1 MESNRQM
8 NDWILRYG
16 FLLKKRNSDKQKDKF
31 IQAYLSDILTIR
43 NDIHVKEIE
52 VNKRKYHNIYIGDV
66 SKADKIITT
75 YFDTPIVSFGDY
87 SFKDFEKN
95 QKNTLVRIA
104 IESILA
110 ILLGVTL
117 YFFIS
122 SLFEEWLLTILLAIF
137 ALVFFY
143 LFSGIVKGRASGKT
157 QVRNTSSLIEV
168 LNMLEKYKKNK
179 NVAFAL
185 VDGGCTNRVG
195 LIALCRT
202 VKTNSTVISLDC
214 VGADEKLT
222 VEETLV
228 ASSNVKVLVVR
239 PQKDYLNNKDL
250 SKNIDSDSLNY
261 QCQEIETILEERTCK
276 F

>member
-43 NDIHVKEIE
+43 DDINVKEIE

-87 SFKDFEKN
+87 SFEDLEKN
-95 QKNTLVRIA
+95 QKNTLIRIA

-110 ILLGVTL
+110 ILFGVAL
-117 YFFIS
+117 YFLMS
-122 SLFEEWLLTILLAIF
+122 YLFDGWLLSILLAVF
-137 ALVFFY
+137 ALGFFY
-143 LFSGIVKGRASGKT
+143 LFSRIVKGRSSGKT
-157 QVRNTSSLIEV
+157 QVRNTSSVIEV

-202 VKTNSTVISLDC
+202 VKTNSTVIFLDC
-214 VGADEKLT
+214 VGANENLT

-228 ASSNVKVLVVR
+228 ASNNMKVLVVR
-239 PQKDYLNNKDL
+239 PNKDSLNNKEL
-250 SKNIDSDSLNY
+250 SKNIDSDHLNS
-261 QCQEIETILEERTCK
+261 QCQQIEIILEERTCK

>member
-16 FLLKKRNSDKQKDKF
+16 FLLKKRNSDKQKGKF

-122 SLFEEWLLTILLAIF
+122 SLFEGWLLSILLAVF

-195 LIALCRT
+195 LITLCRT